1 MAYRETARV
10 RARKAEARSR
20 LIAAAF
26 SLVSEGGFRNAQ
38 VSQVAELAG
47 VATGSV
53 YRHFASKGEL
63 FSEVFRIATQKE
75 VDKVGEALAIPG
87 SATERLEHALRTFAL
102 RALRAPTLA
111 WSLIAE
117 PVDPQVDAD
126 RLQYRLAYAQLFQQA
141 VEDGIGSGELPAQDP
156 RISATAL
163 VGTIAEVL
171 VGPLSPNSRTTLGSP
186 EDPHQHGL
194 VEGIVRFCLQAL
206 TGKPAAGAGESRQP
220 LLKGA
225 SS

>member
-1 MAYRETARV
+1 MAYRETDRV

-26 SLVSEGGFRNAQ
+26 ALVTKGGFRNAQ

-75 VDKVGEALAIPG
+75 VDKVSEALATPG
-87 SATERLEHALRTFAL
+87 SALERLERALRTFAV
-102 RALRAPTLA
+102 RALKAPTLA

-126 RLQYRLAYAQLFQQA
+126 RLQYRLAYAELFQRA
-141 VEDGIGSGELPAQDP
+141 IEEGTATGELPPQDP

-171 VGPLSPNSRTTLGSP
+171 VGPLSPGSHAALGASGP
-186 EDPHQHGL
+186 SHQHHL

-206 TGKPAAGAGESRQP
+206 TGKALNTDNSPQSFAE
-220 LLKGA
+220 GA